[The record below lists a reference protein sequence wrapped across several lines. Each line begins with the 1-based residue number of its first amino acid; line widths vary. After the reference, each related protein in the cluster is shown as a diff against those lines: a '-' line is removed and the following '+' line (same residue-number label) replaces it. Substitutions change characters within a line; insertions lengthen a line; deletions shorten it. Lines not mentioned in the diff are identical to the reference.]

1 MHFFTV
7 NKLTI
12 LQNGNLRDEN
22 FEEYELEEERGDF
35 IVYKPEGMR
44 GKKAYIKTD
53 GENYLSWSG
62 PIRIA
67 DKSKFL
73 RGDFEKSK
81 EVIPSSEETV
91 QEHEVQ
97 NIKEK
102 QENEVDKN
110 DTTNGISST
119 KEKLKELFD
128 KGILTEEEYQN
139 KKDKIAPN

>member
-1 MHFFTV
+1 
-7 NKLTI
+7 
-12 LQNGNLRDEN
+12 
-22 FEEYELEEERGDF
+22 
-35 IVYKPEGMR
+35 MR
-44 GKKAYIKTD
+44 GKRAYIKTD

-62 PIRIA
+62 PIRKA

-73 RGDFEKSK
+73 RGDFEISE
-81 EVIPSSEETV
+81 EVIPSSEEITK
-91 QEHEVQ
+91 QEQQEVH

-128 KGILTEEEYQN
+128 KGILTEEEYEN
-139 KKDKIAPN
+139 KIKEHSLG